1 PGVRGKRPPAAI
13 VLLSDGSATSGTD
26 PLAAAQQAGRYKIP
40 IYTVAMGTASG
51 TITVP
56 KTSGSG
62 TVTKPVPPDPQ
73 LLASISRASHGQTFT
88 AATTER
94 LSAVYDRLG
103 SQLGHRK
110 AKREITAG
118 FAGGGL
124 VLLLAGSLLSL
135 RWFGRL
141 V

>member
-1 PGVRGKRPPAAI
+1 V
-13 VLLSDGSATSGTD
+13 
-26 PLAAAQQAGRYKIP
+26 AAAQQAGLYKIP